1 MRRVAFAAVCAALGF
16 VVLPSFAQAAV
27 LVQVGARVG
36 KGASIGKLGST
47 GRSTGPH
54 VHYEIWYD
62 DVVRNPSK
70 FIEAGHHV
78 L

>member
-1 MRRVAFAAVCAALGF
+1 MVEIDHGF
-16 VVLPSFAQAAV
+16 GIHTRYGHMSSI
-27 LVQVGARVG
+27 LVRVGAKVN
-36 KGASIGKLGST
+36 KGAIVGKLGST

-70 FIEAGHHV
+70 FIEAGRHV
-78 L
+78 LE

>member
-1 MRRVAFAAVCAALGF
+1 MVEINHGYGIHTRYAHL
-16 VVLPSFAQAAV
+16 SSI

-36 KGASIGKLGST
+36 EGSAVGKLGST

-62 DVVRNPSK
+62 DVVRNPRN
-70 FIEAGHHV
+70 FIEAGRHV